1 MDRKDFIRALST
13 GTVPSVLLF
22 EGEEEQLKQEALA
35 QLREAVLPA
44 GMEALNETVL
54 EDPETDRLIADAE
67 TQPFMSERRLVV
79 IRDLPCLT
87 GRAEADEK
95 LISWLPSVP
104 DTTIL
109 LFYCTGKPDGR
120 KKLYSAVRKLNGIVT
135 FSPLRGAELV
145 RFVTDAFKESGKEC
159 DERTAEYLIFT
170 VGDDAGLL
178 RTEIRKLASYAGD
191 RPSVIASD
199 VTALATPS
207 TECTVFQMVDAV
219 VTGQK
224 SRALTLLRNQLL
236 SGTDRMT
243 ILAMLLRQY
252 RLLQHIKIMQYEKRG
267 GDYIRAVLGVPSFA
281 VDQYLRQA
289 SGYTGGQVKNAV
301 RICFDTEYA
310 VKSGRI
316 KQEGAVESVVIRLL
330 TLKEMQQELAEKQR

>member
-1 MDRKDFIRALST
+1 MDRKDFERALAQHSL
-13 GTVPSVLLF
+13 PSVLLF

-35 QLREAVLPA
+35 ALRSAILPA

-54 EDPETDRLIADAE
+54 EDPETDRIIADTE
-67 TQPFMSERRLVV
+67 TQPFMADRRLVV
-79 IRDLPCLT
+79 VRDLPALT

-95 LISWLPSVP
+95 LVSWLPSVP
-104 DTTIL
+104 ETSIL

-120 KKLYSAVRKLNGIVT
+120 KKLYNAVKKLNGIVT
-135 FSPLRGAELV
+135 FAPLRGAELT
-145 RFVTDAFKESGKEC
+145 RFVTEAFREAGKEC

-178 RTEIRKLASYAGD
+178 RTEIRKLASFAGE
-191 RPSVIASD
+191 RPVIVASD
-199 VTALATPS
+199 VSSLATPS

-267 GDYIRAVLGVPSFA
+267 GDFIRSALGVPSFA

-289 SGYTGGQVKNAV
+289 SGYTGSQIKTAV

-316 KQEGAVESVVIRLL
+316 QQEGAVESVIIRLL
-330 TLKEMQQELAEKQR
+330 TLREKQS

>member
-1 MDRKDFIRALST
+1 MDRKDFARALSQ
-13 GTVPSVLLF
+13 GSLPSVLLF
-22 EGEEEQLKQEALA
+22 EGEDEQLKQEALA
-35 QLREAVLPA
+35 ALRSAVLPA

-67 TQPFMSERRLVV
+67 TQPFMADFRLVV
-79 IRDLPCLT
+79 VRDLPALSA
-87 GRAEADEK
+87 RAEADEK
-95 LISWLPSVP
+95 LISWLSSVP
-104 DTTIL
+104 GSTIL

-120 KKLYSAVRKLNGIVT
+120 KRLYNAVKKLGGIVT

-145 RFVTDAFKESGKEC
+145 RFVTDAFKQAGKEC
-159 DERTAEYLIFT
+159 DDRTAEYLIFT

-178 RTEIRKLASYAGD
+178 RSEITKLASYAGD
-191 RPSVIASD
+191 RPAVLSSD
-199 VTALATPS
+199 VAALATPS

-224 SRALTLLRNQLL
+224 SRALLLLRNQLL
-236 SGTDRMT
+236 SGTDRMS

-252 RLLQHIKIMQYEKRG
+252 RLLQHIKIMQYEKRS
-267 GDYIRAVLGVPSFA
+267 GDFIRSALGVPSFA

-316 KQEGAVESVVIRLL
+316 QQEGAVESVVIRLL
-330 TLKEMQQELAEKQR
+330 SLREKQ

>member
-1 MDRKDFIRALST
+1 MDRKDFSRALSQ
-13 GTVPSVLLF
+13 GSLPSVLLF
-22 EGEEEQLKQEALA
+22 EGEEEALKQEALA
-35 QLREAVLPA
+35 GLRSAVLPA

-54 EDPETDRLIADAE
+54 EDPDTDRLIADVE
-67 TQPFMSERRLVV
+67 TQPFMADRRLVV
-79 IRDLPCLT
+79 VRDLPALS

-104 DTTIL
+104 ETTIL

-120 KKLYSAVRKLNGIVT
+120 KKLYNAVKKLGGIVT
-135 FSPLRGAELV
+135 FSPLRGPELV
-145 RFVTDAFKESGKEC
+145 RFVTDAFRQAGKEC
-159 DERTAEYLIFT
+159 DDRTAEYLIFT

-178 RTEIRKLASYAGD
+178 RSEIIKLASYAGD
-191 RPSVIASD
+191 RPAVLSSD

-224 SRALTLLRNQLL
+224 SRALLLLRNQLL
-236 SGTDRMT
+236 SGTDRMS

-252 RLLQHIKIMQYEKRG
+252 RLLQHIKIMQYEKRS
-267 GDYIRAVLGVPSFA
+267 GDFIRSALGVPSFA
-281 VDQYLRQA
+281 VEQYLRQA

-316 KQEGAVESVVIRLL
+316 QQEGAVESVVIRLL
-330 TLKEMQQELAEKQR
+330 SLREKRPD

>member
-1 MDRKDFIRALST
+1 MDRKEFERALSQRSL
-13 GTVPSVLLF
+13 PSVLLF
-22 EGEEEQLKQEALA
+22 EGEEEQLKQEALSL
-35 QLREAVLPA
+35 LRAAFLPA

-54 EDPETDRLIADAE
+54 EDPEADRLIADAE
-67 TQPFMSERRLVV
+67 TQPFMADRRLVIV
-79 IRDLPCLT
+79 RDYPALT

-95 LISWLPSVP
+95 LLSWLPSVP
-104 DTTIL
+104 ETTIL

-120 KKLYSAVRKLNGIVT
+120 KKLYAAVKKLGGIVT
-135 FSPLRGAELV
+135 FAPLRGAELV
-145 RFVTDAFKESGKEC
+145 RFVTDAFKEAGKEC
-159 DERTAEYLIFT
+159 DARTAEYLIFT

-178 RTEIRKLASYAGD
+178 KTEIRKLASYAGE
-191 RPSVIASD
+191 RPVIVASD
-199 VTALATPS
+199 VSALATPS

-236 SGTDRMT
+236 SGTDRMA

-252 RLLQHIKIMQYEKRG
+252 RLLQHIKIMQYEKCS
-267 GDYIRAVLGVPSFA
+267 GDFIRSALGVPPFA
-281 VDQYLRQA
+281 VEQYMRQA
-289 SGYTGGQVKNAV
+289 SGYTGGQVKSAV

-316 KQEGAVESVVIRLL
+316 AQEGAVESVVIRLL
-330 TLKEMQQELAEKQR
+330 TLREMK

>member
-1 MDRKDFIRALST
+1 MDRKDFERALSQRSL
-13 GTVPSVLLF
+13 PSVLLF
-22 EGEEEQLKQEALA
+22 EGEEEQLKQEALSL
-35 QLREAVLPA
+35 LRAAFLPA

-54 EDPETDRLIADAE
+54 EDPEADRLIADAE
-67 TQPFMSERRLVV
+67 TQPFMADRRLVIV
-79 IRDLPCLT
+79 RDYPALT

-95 LISWLPSVP
+95 LLSWLPSVP
-104 DTTIL
+104 ETTIL

-120 KKLYSAVRKLNGIVT
+120 KKLYAAVKKLGGIVT
-135 FSPLRGAELV
+135 FAPLRGAELV
-145 RFVTDAFKESGKEC
+145 RFVTDAFKEAGKEC
-159 DERTAEYLIFT
+159 DARTAEYLIFT

-178 RTEIRKLASYAGD
+178 KTEIRKLASYAGE
-191 RPSVIASD
+191 RPVIVASD
-199 VTALATPS
+199 VSALATPS

-236 SGTDRMT
+236 SGTDRMA

-252 RLLQHIKIMQYEKRG
+252 RLLQHIKIMQYEKCS
-267 GDYIRAVLGVPSFA
+267 GDYIRSALGVPPFA
-281 VDQYLRQA
+281 VEQYMRQA
-289 SGYTGGQVKNAV
+289 SGYTGGQVKSAV

-316 KQEGAVESVVIRLL
+316 AQEGAVESVVIRLL
-330 TLKEMQQELAEKQR
+330 TLREMK

>member
-1 MDRKDFIRALST
+1 MDRKDFDRALSQ
-13 GTVPSVLLF
+13 GSLPSVLLF
-22 EGEEEQLKQEALA
+22 EGEEEQLKQEALSA
-35 QLREAVLPA
+35 LRGAVLPA

-67 TQPFMSERRLVV
+67 TQPFMADRRLVV
-79 IRDLPCLT
+79 VRDLPALS

-95 LISWLPSVP
+95 LISWLPAVP
-104 DTTIL
+104 ESTIL

-120 KKLYSAVRKLNGIVT
+120 KKLYSAVKKLGGIVA

-145 RFVTDAFKESGKEC
+145 RFVTDAFRQAGKEC

-178 RTEIRKLASYAGD
+178 RSEITKLASYAGD
-191 RPSVIASD
+191 RPAILSSD
-199 VTALATPS
+199 VAALATPS

-224 SRALTLLRNQLL
+224 SRALLLLRNQLL
-236 SGTDRMT
+236 SGTDRMN

-267 GDYIRAVLGVPSFA
+267 GDFIRSALGVPSFA
-281 VDQYLRQA
+281 VEQYLRQA

-316 KQEGAVESVVIRLL
+316 QQEGAVESVVIRLL
-330 TLKEMQQELAEKQR
+330 SLRDKQ

>member
-1 MDRKDFIRALST
+1 MDRQDFERALSRRSL
-13 GTVPSVLLF
+13 PSVLLF
-22 EGEEEQLKQEALA
+22 EGQEEQLKQDALSS
-35 QLREAVLPA
+35 LRAAILPA
-44 GMEALNETVL
+44 GMEAMNETVL
-54 EDPETDRLIADAE
+54 EDPEPDRLIADAE
-67 TQPFMSERRLVV
+67 TQPFMAERRLIV
-79 IRDLPCLT
+79 IRDYPALM

-95 LISWLPSVP
+95 LLSWLPSVP

-120 KKLYSAVRKLNGIVT
+120 KKLYTAVKKLGGVVT
-135 FSPLRGAELV
+135 FAPMRGPELV
-145 RFVTDAFKESGKEC
+145 RFVTDAFQEAGKEC
-159 DERTAEYLIFT
+159 DARTAEYLIFT

-178 RTEIRKLASYAGD
+178 RSEILKLASYAGD
-191 RPSVIASD
+191 RPTVIASD
-199 VTALATPS
+199 VSALATPS
-207 TECTVFQMVDAV
+207 AECTVFQMVDAV

-252 RLLQHIKIMQYEKRG
+252 RLLQHIKIMQYEKCS
-267 GDYIRAVLGVPSFA
+267 GDFIRSALGVPPFA
-281 VDQYLRQA
+281 VEQYLRQA

-310 VKSGRI
+310 VKSGHI
-316 KQEGAVESVVIRLL
+316 QQEGAVETVIIRLL
-330 TLKEMQQELAEKQR
+330 NLREKQ

>member
-1 MDRKDFIRALST
+1 MDRKDFERALSQRSL
-13 GTVPSVLLF
+13 PSVLLF
-22 EGEEEQLKQEALA
+22 EGEEEQLKQEALSL
-35 QLREAVLPA
+35 LRAAFLPA

-54 EDPETDRLIADAE
+54 EDPEADRLIADAE
-67 TQPFMSERRLVV
+67 TQPFMADRRLVV
-79 IRDLPCLT
+79 VRDYTALT

-95 LISWLPSVP
+95 LLSWLPSVP
-104 DTTIL
+104 ETTIL

-120 KKLYSAVRKLNGIVT
+120 KKLFA
-135 FSPLRGAELV
+135 PLRGAELV
-145 RFVTDAFKESGKEC
+145 RFVTDAFKEAGKEC
-159 DERTAEYLIFT
+159 DARTAEYLIFT

-178 RTEIRKLASYAGD
+178 KTEIRKLASYAGE
-191 RPSVIASD
+191 RPVIVASD
-199 VTALATPS
+199 VSALATPS

-236 SGTDRMT
+236 SGTDRMA

-252 RLLQHIKIMQYEKRG
+252 RLLQHIKIMQYEKCS
-267 GDYIRAVLGVPSFA
+267 GDYIRSALGVPPFA
-281 VDQYLRQA
+281 VEQYMRQA
-289 SGYTGGQVKNAV
+289 SGYTGGQVKSAV

-316 KQEGAVESVVIRLL
+316 AQEGAVESVVIRLL
-330 TLKEMQQELAEKQR
+330 TLREMK

>member
-1 MDRKDFIRALST
+1 MDRKDFSRALSQ
-13 GTVPSVLLF
+13 GSLPSVLLF
-22 EGEEEQLKQEALA
+22 EGEEEALKQEALA
-35 QLREAVLPA
+35 GLRSAVLPA

-54 EDPETDRLIADAE
+54 EDPDTDRLIADAE
-67 TQPFMSERRLVV
+67 TQPFMADRRLVV
-79 IRDLPCLT
+79 VRDLPALS

-104 DTTIL
+104 ETTIL

-120 KKLYSAVRKLNGIVT
+120 KKLYTAVKKLGGVVT
-135 FSPLRGAELV
+135 FSPLRGPELV
-145 RFVTDAFKESGKEC
+145 RFVTDAFRQAGKEC
-159 DERTAEYLIFT
+159 DDRTAEYLIFT

-178 RTEIRKLASYAGD
+178 RSEIIKLASYAGD
-191 RPSVIASD
+191 RPAVLSSD

-224 SRALTLLRNQLL
+224 SRALLLLRNQLL
-236 SGTDRMT
+236 SGTDRMS

-252 RLLQHIKIMQYEKRG
+252 RLLQHIKIMQYEKRS
-267 GDYIRAVLGVPSFA
+267 GDFIRSALGVPSFA
-281 VDQYLRQA
+281 VEQYLRQA

-316 KQEGAVESVVIRLL
+316 QQEGAVESVVIRLL
-330 TLKEMQQELAEKQR
+330 SLRDKQ